1 MLLGVRPKENNMN
14 IQEQV
19 RNISSQGRYGDSTLV
34 HMNPN
39 EVRGLA
45 QMGAMTINPQTGLPE
60 AFGIKDAI
68 PIAASIV
75 GGVFGGPVGAG
86 LGSGLATGII
96 EGDLKKGLLAG
107 LTSYGLGAI
116 FQGAGAAAKAAEAA
130 GKAGTEVAGQAVAEA
145 AAEEAAKTV
154 ADEATKAAA
163 EEATKNITGNVFAD
177 LGSAFQ
183 TSAGDV
189 TGQSFIGG
197 FENLASAAAQPSAY
211 IPVGIGAGGLGVIE
225 SQDAFR
231 QQIADRQRR
240 EAEEDELLRRLNPLP
255 TLYTASGG
263 MTQFEEGGMTM
274 ERDEYEQDMVI
285 KRAPARRAFAVNPN
299 FMAGF
304 QPETMYFDPAT
315 INAPIEQTV
324 NPNLKQ
330 GTDEYGMAAKA
341 IADSNI
347 NASVMG
353 RPSDGQLSDF
363 TRGGFDMP
371 SLAMQR
377 TAVIDPFQ
385 AYTGIAPPALLE
397 TDPLAY
403 PDEMPMAEGGV
414 TGYQEGGEP
423 QIDPLILETRQ
434 FILGEIDDETVVA
447 RFIEKY
453 GSQAFQEL
461 RNEIL
466 RSIVPEAQTEG
477 LIQGTGNGGM
487 DDDLRGKLGA
497 RETIAVSQDEFI
509 VPADVV
515 SMLGDGSSDAG
526 SKKLYEMMDN
536 VRKQKTG
543 TTEQAAMINDSVLPS

>member
-1 MLLGVRPKENNMN
+1 MN

-86 LGSGLATGII
+86 LGSGLATGLI

-130 GKAGTEVAGQAVAEA
+130 GKAGTEVAGQVVAET
-145 AAEEAAKTV
+145 AAEEAAKAV

-163 EEATKNITGNVFAD
+163 DEATKNITGNVFSD
-177 LGSAFQ
+177 LASAFQ
-183 TSAGDV
+183 TSGDV
-189 TGQSFIGG
+189 TGQSFLGG
-197 FENLASAAAQPSAY
+197 FENVASAAAQPSVY
-211 IPVGIGAGGLGVIE
+211 IPLGVGAGGLSVIE
-225 SQDAFR
+225 SQDAFT
-231 QQIADRQRR
+231 QQVADRQRR
-240 EAEEDELLRRLNPLP
+240 QAEEDELLRRLNPLP

-263 MTQFEEGGMTM
+263 MTQFGRGGRTKEE
-274 ERDEYEQDMVI
+274 DEYEQDMVI

-299 FMAGF
+299 FIAGF

-324 NPNLKQ
+324 NPALQ
-330 GTDEYGMAAKA
+330 GTDEFDIAAKA
-341 IADSNI
+341 IADSNLA
-347 NASVMG
+347 ASVMG
-353 RPSDGQLSDF
+353 RPSEEQLSDF

-371 SLAMQR
+371 NLAMQR

-526 SKKLYEMMDN
+526 SEKLYRMMDD
-536 VRKQKTG
+536 VRKEKTG
-543 TTEQAAMINDSVLPS
+543 TTKQAAMINDSVLPT

>member
-163 EEATKNITGNVFAD
+163 DEATKNITSNVFAD
-177 LGSAFQ
+177 LGSAFK
-183 TSAGDV
+183 TSGEV
-189 TGQSFIGG
+189 TGQSFLGG
-197 FENLASAAAQPSAY
+197 LENLASAAAQPSAY

-304 QPETMYFDPAT
+304 QR
-315 INAPIEQTV
+315 
-324 NPNLKQ
+324 
-330 GTDEYGMAAKA
+330 
-341 IADSNI
+341 
-347 NASVMG
+347 SV
-353 RPSDGQLSDF
+353 
-363 TRGGFDMP
+363 
-371 SLAMQR
+371 
-377 TAVIDPFQ
+377 
-385 AYTGIAPPALLE
+385 
-397 TDPLAY
+397 
-403 PDEMPMAEGGV
+403 
-414 TGYQEGGEP
+414 
-423 QIDPLILETRQ
+423 
-434 FILGEIDDETVVA
+434 
-447 RFIEKY
+447 
-453 GSQAFQEL
+453 
-461 RNEIL
+461 
-466 RSIVPEAQTEG
+466 
-477 LIQGTGNGGM
+477 
-487 DDDLRGKLGA
+487 
-497 RETIAVSQDEFI
+497 
-509 VPADVV
+509 
-515 SMLGDGSSDAG
+515 
-526 SKKLYEMMDN
+526 
-536 VRKQKTG
+536 
-543 TTEQAAMINDSVLPS
+543 

>member
-1 MLLGVRPKENNMN
+1 MLLGVKPKENNMN

-86 LGSGLATGII
+86 LGSGLATGLI

-130 GKAGTEVAGQAVAEA
+130 GKAGTEVAGQVVAET
-145 AAEEAAKTV
+145 AAEEAAKAV

-163 EEATKNITGNVFAD
+163 DEATKNITGNVFSD
-177 LGSAFQ
+177 LASAFQ
-183 TSAGDV
+183 TSGDV
-189 TGQSFIGG
+189 TGQSFLGG
-197 FENLASAAAQPSAY
+197 FENVASAAAQPSVY
-211 IPVGIGAGGLGVIE
+211 IPLGVGAGGLSVIE
-225 SQDAFR
+225 SQDAFT
-231 QQIADRQRR
+231 QQVADRQRR
-240 EAEEDELLRRLNPLP
+240 QAEEDELLRRLNPLP

-263 MTQFEEGGMTM
+263 MTQFGRGGRTKEE
-274 ERDEYEQDMVI
+274 DEYEQDMVI

-315 INAPIEQTV
+315 INAPIEKTV
-324 NPNLKQ
+324 NPALQ
-330 GTDEYGMAAKA
+330 GTDEFDMAAKA
-341 IADSNI
+341 IADSNLA
-347 NASVMG
+347 ASVMG
-353 RPSDGQLSDF
+353 RPSEEQLSDF

-371 SLAMQR
+371 NLAMQR

-397 TDPLAY
+397 TDPLTY

-526 SKKLYEMMDN
+526 SEKLYRMMDD
-536 VRKQKTG
+536 VRKEKTG
-543 TTEQAAMINDSVLPS
+543 TTKQAAMINDSVLPT